1 MSGRPAL
8 CFQNGV
14 PSMLSPGF
22 WLVASLTSPMLLL
35 ASLVPLVSSFI
46 SQNSLTVRE
55 LLWLDDLIKASLLDN
70 VTLGTELQQENV
82 HTQPTA
88 YVPPTP
94 KRFTEVMKI

>member
-1 MSGRPAL
+1 
-8 CFQNGV
+8 
-14 PSMLSPGF
+14 ML
-22 WLVASLTSPMLLL
+22 LVASLVPFI
-35 ASLVPLVSSFI
+35 PLVSSFI

-55 LLWLDDLIKASLLDN
+55 LLWLDDLIKDSLLDN

-88 YVPPTP
+88 YVPPAP